1 MSETGEK
8 FANQS
13 TQVAFRI
20 IEEMAPLNEGIRLT
34 DLARRLDMPKA
45 RVYRFLQAL
54 LASGYVRQDPE
65 TERYR
70 LTLKLFHIGQ
80 AVADGTQLLS
90 IARPV
95 MVALRN
101 KVGETTTLSVPEASG
116 MRVVDIVRTET
127 PVQIVT
133 KPGAVLAFHAS
144 AQGKLA
150 LAFGPKAIWDHVRAH
165 PLEALTAKTNTDVAT
180 LEAEVAK
187 ARQRFWA
194 VAPEE
199 SLPGVNALSAPIFD
213 STNDMVAT
221 ITIAG
226 SVQTIKVEPDQEQ
239 VEAVL
244 AAART
249 ISQHLGCTEYY
260 S

>member
-1 MSETGEK
+1 MSQSTEK
-8 FANQS
+8 SANQS

-20 IEEMAPLNEGIRLT
+20 IEEMAPIHDGIRLT
-34 DLARRLDMPKA
+34 DLARRLEMPKA

-54 LASGYVRQDPE
+54 VASGYVRQDSD

-90 IARPV
+90 VARPV
-95 MVALRN
+95 MISLRDG
-101 KVGETTTLSVPEASG
+101 VGETTTLSVLESTG
-116 MRVVDIVRTET
+116 MRVVDIVRVET

-133 KPGAVLAFHAS
+133 KPGAILAFHAS

-150 LAFGPKAIWDHVRAH
+150 LAFGPSILWDQVRQSQ
-165 PLEALTAKTNTDVAT
+165 LQALTSKTNTDVAT
-180 LEAEVAK
+180 LEAQVRR
-187 ARQRFWA
+187 AREQFWA

-226 SVQTIKVEPDQEQ
+226 SVQSIKVEPEAGQ
-239 VEAVL
+239 VAAVL
-244 AAART
+244 AAAKT
-249 ISQHLGCTEYY
+249 ISHHLGCTEYY
-260 S
+260 V